1 MVTIKYKAKDAVLTF
16 PKQLISKEYVRE
28 FIDRLNIETIL
39 MKSKLE
45 EGDVTDLSEKIKTD
59 WWKNNKQRFIVKH
72 KN

>member
-16 PKQLISKEYVRE
+16 PKTLISKEYVRE

-39 MKSKLE
+39 RKSKLE